1 MKVDKM
7 LTDYLRLGDLLR
19 GQAESLSNG
28 NLESSAALIPLI
40 AVYADRLH
48 RHGGR
53 LPDMKE
59 EEKQELRPVLNRLLK
74 DLESTRQQWEERRRV
89 LKVDQAR
96 VQSARR
102 FASEVSVPKATG
114 PRFLSQ
120 NM

>member
-7 LTDYLRLGDLLR
+7 LTDYRRLGDLLQ

-28 NLESSAALIPLI
+28 NIESSAALIPLI
-40 AVYADRLH
+40 AVYADRLN

-53 LPDMKE
+53 LPGMKE
-59 EEKQELRPVLNRLLK
+59 EEKRELGPVLNRLLK

-89 LKVDQAR
+89 LKVEQAR
-96 VQSARR
+96 IQSARR
-102 FASEVSVPKATG
+102 FASGVSVPKATG